1 MFQIFE
7 EILKHFNGVIHT
19 EEYVGHECS
28 SQDNFY
34 KMNKSCP
41 DQEIDILSTN
51 QSPWL
56 LPPFHLLLTKSIV
69 TSLTGA
75 NIYVNRTL
83 KMPYKIEGRLVFLGY
98 TLVNESY
105 NGSQEII

>member
-28 SQDNFY
+28 IQDNFY

-41 DQEIDILSTN
+41 DQEIDILSTI
-51 QSPWL
+51 SGL
-56 LPPFHLLLTKSIV
+56 LPFSSCK
-69 TSLTGA
+69 
-75 NIYVNRTL
+75 
-83 KMPYKIEGRLVFLGY
+83 
-98 TLVNESY
+98 
-105 NGSQEII
+105 